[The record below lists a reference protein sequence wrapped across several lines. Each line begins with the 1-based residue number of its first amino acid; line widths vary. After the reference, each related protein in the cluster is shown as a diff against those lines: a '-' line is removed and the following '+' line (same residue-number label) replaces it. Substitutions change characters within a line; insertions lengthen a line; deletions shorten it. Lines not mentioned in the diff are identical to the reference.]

1 MKSKPRT
8 PFLRAT
14 VTGLTPGRAR
24 PLVLALSCVLLTA
37 CASVGPDYRE
47 PPPVDVG
54 SGWSLPLASES
65 QSADLSQW
73 WSALDDP
80 ILDRLMATALAQNL
94 DLRHAA
100 ARIDE
105 ARALRDR
112 VAGEA
117 LPTAAAGASVNRRRQ
132 SENGPLPVGSIPGL
146 DATQTIYD
154 AGFDAAWEA
163 DLFGA
168 KRRALEGASAR
179 LQATEAEAQG
189 IRMRI
194 VAEVARTW
202 FTAVGARY
210 ELHAQQATLDTLQ
223 QTLELVRLRHALGDA
238 SAADVEAA
246 YAQWTAVNALI
257 PDIQARQRAAI
268 LSLGVLLGAPPERE
282 LALLDGPLTP
292 STLRALPVGER
303 AEMLRRRPD
312 VLAAERRL
320 AASSADIGVA
330 TAELFPKLS
339 IGVGGG
345 FQALSTGDWFDA
357 SSSRFSILPLISWR
371 LFDGGRVR
379 AEIRARE
386 AAERQ
391 AALAYEQA
399 VLTALGDAERAL
411 GDYHGG
417 LDTLERRG
425 MALDAAR
432 TTYGHTRTRYAAGDI
447 AVRDRDGWFAVL
459 GRADDVMNVAGH
471 RIGTADVEGSLIRHP
486 AVAESAVVG
495 LPDPVKGERIKAF
508 VVLKAGFEE
517 GAGLIASLKDH
528 VRQDLGPIAQ
538 PSEIEIRKTLP
549 KTRSGKIVRRYLKA
563 VEMGE
568 DPGDLSTLAD

>member
-1 MKSKPRT
+1 MKPKT
-8 PFLRAT
+8 PTPVLHAAA
-14 VTGLTPGRAR
+14 TGLAPGRVR
-24 PLVLALSCVLLTA
+24 PLALALSGLLLTA
-37 CASVGPDYRE
+37 CAAVGPDYRE

-54 SGWSLPLASES
+54 SGWTLPLASEA
-65 QSADLSQW
+65 QSADLSHW

-80 ILDRLMATALAQNL
+80 ILDRLITSALAQNL
-94 DLRHAA
+94 DLRQAA

-112 VAGEA
+112 VAGQA
-117 LPTAAAGASVNRRRQ
+117 LPTVGVGASVNRRSQ
-132 SENGPLPVGSIPGL
+132 SENGPLPVGRIPGL

-168 KRRALEGASAR
+168 RQRALEGASAR
-179 LQATEAEAQG
+179 LQAAEAEAQG
-189 IRMRI
+189 VRMRI

-202 FTAVGARY
+202 FTAVGTRY

-223 QTLELVRLRHALGDA
+223 QTLGLVRLRHAAGDA
-238 SAADVEAA
+238 SAADVETV
-246 YAQWTAVNALI
+246 YAQWAAINALL
-257 PDIQARQRAAI
+257 PDIEARQRTAV
-268 LSLGVLLGAPPERE
+268 LGLGVLLGAPPERE
-282 LALLDGPLTP
+282 LALLDGPLAP
-292 STLRALPVGER
+292 CTLKALPVGER
-303 AEMLRRRPD
+303 ADILRRRPD

-357 SSSRFSILPLISWR
+357 SSSRFSILPLVSWR

-386 AAERQ
+386 AGQRQ

-399 VLTALGDAERAL
+399 VLAALGDAERAL

-432 TTYGHTRTRYAAGDI
+432 ASYGHARARYAAGDI
-447 AVRDRDGWFAVL
+447 ALVELLAAQRSLHEAETATARAHASAAVQLVALYKALGGGWDAS
-459 GRADDVMNVAGH
+459 
-471 RIGTADVEGSLIRHP
+471 TATS
-486 AVAESAVVG
+486 
-495 LPDPVKGERIKAF
+495 
-508 VVLKAGFEE
+508 
-517 GAGLIASLKDH
+517 
-528 VRQDLGPIAQ
+528 PIAH
-538 PSEIEIRKTLP
+538 PLRGAAAP
-549 KTRSGKIVRRYLKA
+549 VA
-563 VEMGE
+563 
-568 DPGDLSTLAD
+568 LSNP

>member
-1 MKSKPRT
+1 MKSNPRT

-94 DLRHAA
+94 DLRQAA

-168 KRRALEGASAR
+168 RRRALEGASAR

-189 IRMRI
+189 VRMRI

-268 LSLGVLLGAPPERE
+268 LSLGVLL
-282 LALLDGPLTP
+282 
-292 STLRALPVGER
+292 
-303 AEMLRRRPD
+303 
-312 VLAAERRL
+312 
-320 AASSADIGVA
+320 
-330 TAELFPKLS
+330 
-339 IGVGGG
+339 
-345 FQALSTGDWFDA
+345 
-357 SSSRFSILPLISWR
+357 ISWR

-399 VLTALGDAERAL
+399 VLAALGDAERAL

-432 TTYGHTRTRYAAGDI
+432 TSYGHAKARYAAGDI
-447 AVRDRDGWFAVL
+447 ALVELLAAQRSLHEAETAAARAHTNAAVQLVALYKALGGGW
-459 GRADDVMNVAGH
+459 DVSTTASTATHPLRGAAAPVAFSS
-471 RIGTADVEGSLIRHP
+471 R
-486 AVAESAVVG
+486 
-495 LPDPVKGERIKAF
+495 
-508 VVLKAGFEE
+508 
-517 GAGLIASLKDH
+517 
-528 VRQDLGPIAQ
+528 
-538 PSEIEIRKTLP
+538 
-549 KTRSGKIVRRYLKA
+549 
-563 VEMGE
+563 
-568 DPGDLSTLAD
+568 

>member
-1 MKSKPRT
+1 MRRFNRPRIS
-8 PFLRAT
+8 
-14 VTGLTPGRAR
+14 G
-24 PLVLALSCVLLTA
+24 LVLPPSRLRKLALVTAAGLLTA
-37 CASVGPDYRE
+37 CATVGPDYRE

-54 SGWSLPLASES
+54 SDWTLPLASAA
-65 QSADLSQW
+65 QSADLSHW
-73 WSALDDP
+73 WSTLDDP
-80 ILDRLMATALAQNL
+80 VLDRLMATALAQNL
-94 DLRHAA
+94 DLREAA
-100 ARIDE
+100 ARVDE

-112 VAGEA
+112 VAREA
-117 LPTAAAGASVNRRRQ
+117 LPTATAGASVNRRRQ

-146 DATQTIYD
+146 EVTQTIYD
-154 AGFDAAWEA
+154 AGFDAAWEI

-168 KRRALEGASAR
+168 RRRALESASAR

-189 IRMRI
+189 VRIRI
-194 VAEVARTW
+194 VSEVARNW
-202 FTAVGARY
+202 FTAVGARN
-210 ELHAQQATLDTLQ
+210 ELRAQQATLDTLQ

-246 YAQWTAVNALI
+246 YAHWTAVNALI
-257 PDIQARQRAAI
+257 PDIQARQRTAV

-282 LALLDGPLTP
+282 LALLDGSLTP

-303 AEMLRRRPD
+303 ADMLRRRPD

-330 TAELFPKLS
+330 MAELFPTLS

-345 FQALSTGDWFDA
+345 FQALGTGDWFDA

-417 LDTLERRG
+417 LDTLERHG

-432 TTYGHTRTRYAAGDI
+432 TSYGHARTRYAAGDI
-447 AVRDRDGWFAVL
+447 ALVELLAAQRSLHEAETAAARAHTKAAVQLVALYKALGGGW
-459 GRADDVMNVAGH
+459 DVST
-471 RIGTADVEGSLIRHP
+471 TAST
-486 AVAESAVVG
+486 AT
-495 LPDPVKGERIKAF
+495 DPVIGDRSPLGQVGSRSANTTLHAWPTMMQ
-508 VVLKAGFEE
+508 VVH
-517 GAGLIASLKDH
+517 D
-528 VRQDLGPIAQ
+528 
-538 PSEIEIRKTLP
+538 RKMVV
-549 KTRSGKIVRRYLKA
+549 SA
-563 VEMGE
+563 
-568 DPGDLSTLAD
+568 LS

>member
-1 MKSKPRT
+1 MKPKTRI
-8 PFLRAT
+8 PFHRAT
-14 VTGLTPGRAR
+14 ATGTAPGRMR
-24 PLVLALSCVLLTA
+24 PLALALSCVLLTA
-37 CASVGPDYRE
+37 CAAVGPDYRE

-54 SGWSLPLASES
+54 SGWTLPLANES
-65 QSADLSQW
+65 QSADLSHW
-73 WSALDDP
+73 WTALDDP
-80 ILDRLMATALAQNL
+80 ILDRLMATALTQNL
-94 DLRHAA
+94 DLRQAA

-117 LPTAAAGASVNRRRQ
+117 SPTVGAGASINRRRQ
-132 SENGPLPVGSIPGL
+132 SENGPLPIGSMPGV

-154 AGFDAAWEA
+154 AGFDAAWEL

-194 VAEVARTW
+194 AAEVARTW
-202 FTAVGARY
+202 FSAVGARY
-210 ELHAQQATLDTLQ
+210 ELHAQQATLDTLL
-223 QTLELVRLRHALGDA
+223 QTFELVRLRHALGDA

-246 YAQWTAVNALI
+246 YAQWAAVNALL
-257 PDIQARQRAAI
+257 PDIQARQRAAV

-292 STLRALPVGER
+292 STLLVLPVGER
-303 AEMLRRRPD
+303 ADILRRRPD

-339 IGVGGG
+339 IGIGGG

-386 AAERQ
+386 AGQQQ

-399 VLTALGDAERAL
+399 VLAALGDAERAL

-432 TTYGHTRTRYAAGDI
+432 TSYGHARTRYAAGDI
-447 AVRDRDGWFAVL
+447 ALVELLAAQRSLHEAETAAARAHTNAAVQLVALYKALGGGWDVSTAAFTTTNPPQSAATL
-459 GRADDVMNVAGH
+459 APLASRADMPPRA
-471 RIGTADVEGSLIRHP
+471 
-486 AVAESAVVG
+486 SAM
-495 LPDPVKGERIKAF
+495 ERI
-508 VVLKAGFEE
+508 
-517 GAGLIASLKDH
+517 ASDTTTH
-528 VRQDLGPIAQ
+528 
-538 PSEIEIRKTLP
+538 
-549 KTRSGKIVRRYLKA
+549 
-563 VEMGE
+563 
-568 DPGDLSTLAD
+568 